1 MHAELHPTAALAP
14 IAPPKLRPQL
24 PALPKPLSQ
33 HERGSVGGAKLA
45 THYSGWADLLA
56 RMLVLQGVRIVP
68 PPNGPGCLSAPAQPL
83 HVPRGA
89 ALGHMDWDADGCELA
104 RYLCYAG
111 ILQVGGWVGGRVY
124 SSGPWLTLWQVHV
137 PYKRASPFALQLLL
151 LLAAGCAPYARMHAS
166 CV

>member
-33 HERGSVGGAKLA
+33 HERGSVGGTKLA
-45 THYSGWADLLA
+45 AHYSRWADLLA

-68 PPNGPGCLSAPAQPL
+68 PPSGPGCLSAPPAQPL

-89 ALGHMDWDADGCELA
+89 ALGQDMDWDADGCELA

-111 ILQVGGWVGGRVY
+111 ILKVARTVA
-124 SSGPWLTLWQVHV
+124 GPRTL
-137 PYKRASPFALQLLL
+137 
-151 LLAAGCAPYARMHAS
+151 
-166 CV
+166 